1 MSAACYHFKS
11 FKDYKK
17 SKHLLQL
24 VPEVVNRVNKAL
36 YGSEEPHTYGDYLVT
51 EIELNQMKSN
61 VSGYYVV
68 ESTIPIFYS
77 NARLIV
83 PSGFHPIQTFTPRR
97 QDETFD
103 KQELYGDLPQRSSA
117 NIQCPFCHLHF
128 SSERQCKRHQRVHKE
143 LEEEKA
149 NVVELEE
156 EKANVVEQGE
166 EMEIVAKD
174 GSYLVPREEVWIFD

>member
-1 MSAACYHFKS
+1 MSAACFYFKS

-24 VPEVVNRVNKAL
+24 APEVVNRVNKAL

-83 PSGFHPIQTFTPRR
+83 PSAFHPIQTFAPHR

-103 KQELYGDLPQRSSA
+103 KQELYGDLPQRSSV

-143 LEEEKA
+143 QEEEEEEKA
-149 NVVELEE
+149 NL
-156 EKANVVEQGE
+156 VEQGE